1 MKLTTTKQEIKHAL
15 ATVADVAQR
24 TGTMPVLQ
32 NILMRRQN
40 NILTMT
46 ASDMEAQVTT
56 SMPSEGEDFAITVP
70 SAKFKAIIGTLA
82 DDATITLDL
91 KDSKLTVKSG
101 KSRFNLQTLP
111 AADFPLS
118 TTSGKSVSVEID
130 QGVFKGMLA
139 GVAHAMGKEDVRYYL
154 NGVNFTYEH
163 IAASDGA
170 RAAMIKHDFGGEF
183 NVIIPY
189 KSVNRLIKMLDS
201 GPLVA
206 EIYDDKIRFQI
217 GDTELIVKLA
227 GGKFPPVARVFPTP
241 GGDAVKMDKDLFLA
255 CVSRASIHLPQ
266 HNGGNLIIE
275 NGNLSITCR
284 NIGDEST
291 DEMEVDYAGS
301 RIEFGYNLNYL
312 RDAVSAVG
320 GAVVLNVGGNVAG
333 TMLISGEGELRCV
346 VTPMRI

>member
-1 MKLTTTKQEIKHAL
+1 MKLTITKQEIKHAL
-15 ATVADVAQR
+15 STVADVAQR

-56 SMPSEGEDFAITVP
+56 SIPADGEDFSLTIPA
-70 SAKFKAIIGTLA
+70 AKFKAIIGTLA
-82 DDATITLDL
+82 DDAVITMDL

-118 TTSGKSVSVEID
+118 ATSGKSVSVEIV

-139 GVAHAMGKEDVRYYL
+139 GVAHAMGKEDVRAYL
-154 NGVNFTYEH
+154 NGVNFTGKH
-163 IAASDGA
+163 VAASDGA
-170 RAAMIKHDFGGEF
+170 RAASHKHEFGGAF
-183 NVIIPY
+183 SAIIPH
-189 KSVNRLIKMLDS
+189 KSVHRLIKMMDS
-201 GPLVA
+201 GTLIA

-217 GDTELIVKLA
+217 GETELIVKLIA
-227 GGKFPPVARVFPTP
+227 GKYPDVTRFFVAPS
-241 GGDAVKMDKDLFLA
+241 GLAVKMDKDLFLA
-255 CVSRASIHLPQ
+255 CASRASIHLPH

-291 DEMEVDYAGS
+291 DEMEVDYDGD

-333 TMLISGEGELRCV
+333 TLLISGEGELRCV